1 MTSLREVDLLD
12 DVCYACRMSSE
23 SDSTPSPTAFPY
35 FAEAVQAGFP
45 SPAAGDLNGHLD
57 LTELCVKHPQATY
70 FLRARGESMIGAG
83 IADGDVL
90 VVDRALQARD
100 GDIVIASV
108 HGEFTVKRLEMQ
120 EGRVRLVPENPHFE
134 AIEITG
140 DSDAEFFGV
149 VSSVVKILR

>member
-1 MTSLREVDLLD
+1 
-12 DVCYACRMSSE
+12 MSSE
-23 SDSTPSPTAFPY
+23 PPPASATSLPF
-35 FAEAVQAGFP
+35 FAEGVQAGFP
-45 SPAAGDLNGHLD
+45 SPAAGDLHGHLD

-108 HGEFTVKRLEMQ
+108 FGEFTVKRLEMQ
-120 EGRVRLVPENPHFE
+120 QGRVRLLPENPLFDP
-134 AIEITG
+134 IVITEDTG
-140 DSDAEFFGV
+140 AEFFGV
-149 VSSVVKILR
+149 VSSVVKMLR

>member
-1 MTSLREVDLLD
+1 MPAD
-12 DVCYACRMSSE
+12 SSE
-23 SDSTPSPTAFPY
+23 SPNVNGFPF

-45 SPAAGDLNGHLD
+45 SPAAGDLHGHLD

-83 IADGDVL
+83 ISDGDVL
-90 VVDRALQARD
+90 VVDRALQARN

-108 HGEFTVKRLEMQ
+108 HGEFTVKRLELQ
-120 EGRVRLVPENPHFE
+120 EHRVRLLPENPLFE
-134 AIEITG
+134 AIEVDA
-140 DSDAEFFGV
+140 DSGAEFFGV

>member
-1 MTSLREVDLLD
+1 MTS
-12 DVCYACRMSSE
+12 
-23 SDSTPSPTAFPY
+23 FPF

-45 SPAAGDLNGHLD
+45 SPAAGDLHGHLD

-83 IADGDVL
+83 ISDGDVL
-90 VVDRALQARD
+90 VVDRALQARN

-108 HGEFTVKRLEMQ
+108 HGEFTVKRLEMK
-120 EGRVRLVPENPHFE
+120 EHSVRLLPENPLFQP
-134 AIEITG
+134 IEI
-140 DSDAEFFGV
+140 DANAEAEFFGV